1 MGGEVRG
8 EVCRKCMWKI
18 QEVCWK
24 NEMYMYSITIV
35 IVVFTVFEKSK
46 MALKNRKLFD
56 IILKGKL
63 RDEVICNGGCIMAE
77 ERIKVNYKPL
87 WKLLIDRDISKGDLR
102 RDTKIAASTFTKMMN
117 NENVSLDVLV
127 RICVVLNC
135 GLDDIVEIEK

>member
-1 MGGEVRG
+1 MERYVGNVGGVWEKER
-8 EVCRKCMWKI
+8 
-18 QEVCWK
+18 
-24 NEMYMYSITIV
+24 YLYSIAIV
-35 IVVFTVFEKSK
+35 IVVFSAFEKSK
-46 MALKNRKLFD
+46 MTLKNRKSFD

>member
-1 MGGEVRG
+1 MT
-8 EVCRKCMWKI
+8 
-18 QEVCWK
+18 
-24 NEMYMYSITIV
+24 SIEIV
-35 IVVFTVFEKSK
+35 ILVFIMFEKSK
-46 MALKNRKLFD
+46 IALKNRNLFD
-56 IILKGKL
+56 IIYKGKL

>member
-1 MGGEVRG
+1 MN
-8 EVCRKCMWKI
+8 I
-18 QEVCWK
+18 
-24 NEMYMYSITIV
+24 S
-35 IVVFTVFEKSK
+35 
-46 MALKNRKLFD
+46 
-56 IILKGKL
+56 
-63 RDEVICNGGCIMAE
+63 
-77 ERIKVNYKPL
+77 YKKL